1 MTRRIKNA
9 TAVSGQSYDETL
21 RRLDR
26 LERGLGE
33 VNHNLSVSNDET
45 SNMRRAMDRLLEV
58 ADRRFK
64 ATLKNG
70 SSSE

>member
-9 TAVSGQSYDETL
+9 TTASGQSYDETL

-45 SNMRRAMDRLLEV
+45 HNMRRAMDRLLEV